1 MDLFIINMILY
12 RLNCV
17 IFIVNLDLDVYI
29 AKNKLY
35 INHKNYLKILSIL
48 IISTASKVWPYWLI
62 VVVANKNNA
71 DENTTF
77 LSKSVNV
84 DFENGLNR
92 ISKNPIT

>member
-35 INHKNYLKILSIL
+35 INHKNYLKIL
-48 IISTASKVWPYWLI
+48 IISTASKV
-62 VVVANKNNA
+62 
-71 DENTTF
+71 
-77 LSKSVNV
+77 
-84 DFENGLNR
+84 
-92 ISKNPIT
+92 